1 MRALLLATLLATSTG
16 ANAYVPPPIGHLILS
31 TIEMIRI
38 DKDGFA
44 TVYFA
49 NTLWAEYGSCRGAGL
64 ESALAFDS
72 KTLAGKSLLDVML
85 NAKAKNYNLSGEGT
99 GLCMM
104 INGNSVETVNYLLV
118 T

>member
-1 MRALLLATLLATSTG
+1 MRAVLLSAVAAASMG
-16 ANAYVPPPIGHLILS
+16 AKAYVPPPIGHLISS

-49 NTLWAEYGSCRGAGL
+49 SSLWAEYGSCRTSGL
-64 ESALAFDS
+64 ENALAFDS
-72 KTLAGKSLLDVML
+72 KTLAGQSLLDVML
-85 NAKAKNYNLSGEGT
+85 NAKSKNYSLSGEGT

-118 T
+118 I

>member
-1 MRALLLATLLATSTG
+1 MKAFLLAAIIAASTG
-16 ANAYVPPPIGHLILS
+16 ANAYVAPPFGHLISS

-49 NTLWAEYGSCRGAGL
+49 SALWSEYGNCRTPGL
-64 ESALAFDS
+64 ENALAFDS
-72 KTLAGKSLLDVML
+72 KTLAGQSLLDVML
-85 NAKAKNYNLSGEGT
+85 NAKSKNYNLAGEGT

-118 T
+118 S

>member
-1 MRALLLATLLATSTG
+1 MKAFLLAAIAAASMG
-16 ANAYVPPPIGHLILS
+16 AKAYVPPPIGHVISS
-31 TIEMIRI
+31 TIDIIRI

-44 TVYFA
+44 TVYLS
-49 NTLWAEYGSCRGAGL
+49 NYVWAEYGSCRSPGL
-64 ESALAFDS
+64 DHALAFDS
-72 KTLAGKSLLDVML
+72 KTLAGQSLLAVML
-85 NAKAKNYNLSGEGT
+85 DAKAKNYSLSGEGT